1 MQSEQEQSE
10 LELELELELAMQTGN
25 KQGQA
30 ANEKHVE

>member
-1 MQSEQEQSE
+1 MQSEQEQS
-10 LELELELELAMQTGN
+10 ELELAMQTGN

>member
-10 LELELELELAMQTGN
+10 LELELAIQTGN
-25 KQGQA
+25 KQDQA